1 MRTYLKIFSIT
12 VGIQIFGFLICYLL
26 DSIFKIKSSS
36 TMFPLHIGI
45 FFILISMI
53 LGIILPICWCDT
65 LLKKIILI

>member
-36 TMFPLHIGI
+36 TMFPLYIGI
-45 FFILISMI
+45 FLY
-53 LGIILPICWCDT
+53 
-65 LLKKIILI
+65 